1 MENNNLSKSN
11 TSIRKKDGCLFV
23 LSTTSENYPELR
35 DAILNKHKLKGTYLL
50 RKNEIDN
57 LTQYT
62 IDIINNNFK
71 EIINVC
77 QKEWDYIRDL
87 DEEQSTVNTCS
98 LCGRKIKK
106 NYIIKNKYTQKSIVI
121 GSSCVRDY
129 GLIFEKIK
137 DFEKKEDRLIKINYV
152 ESNISKFQKTI
163 RELEKQVNNPRIFL
177 NKELYEEYENL
188 KININKEYTTIL
200 NKPNKYKKDFNLD
213 ELKSIKLKA
222 VSLIAKIKKQLNY
235 CENTDLGINQNIA
248 LWINNNLSDE
258 KIINALRKNNK
269 VTINTAS
276 SIEEPCYLQKMIDK
290 IEPLLKDLNI
300 EIIKKS
306 DDNKKLYIKFK
317 IINRVVF
324 EVLTTNLIEIFK
336 NQIFKNEPLKCKDYN
351 ILEKSDVSNSSYLE
365 AISYLIPIY
374 EFNNDLKYICYF
386 IEFNILLFK
395 EKGYDKYYILNL
407 KNFINLNK
415 INILNYN
422 SISKD
427 CKIAL
432 ISEIKKLKSLTK
444 DETKENLLMAGL
456 DENTVNNAIQ

>member
-1 MENNNLSKSN
+1 M
-11 TSIRKKDGCLFV
+11 
-23 LSTTSENYPELR
+23 
-35 DAILNKHKLKGTYLL
+35 
-50 RKNEIDN
+50 
-57 LTQYT
+57 
-62 IDIINNNFK
+62 
-71 EIINVC
+71 
-77 QKEWDYIRDL
+77 
-87 DEEQSTVNTCS
+87 
-98 LCGRKIKK
+98 
-106 NYIIKNKYTQKSIVI
+106 
-121 GSSCVRDY
+121 
-129 GLIFEKIK
+129 
-137 DFEKKEDRLIKINYV
+137 
-152 ESNISKFQKTI
+152 
-163 RELEKQVNNPRIFL
+163 
-177 NKELYEEYENL
+177 

-336 NQIFKNEPLKCKDYN
+336 NQIFKNVK
-351 ILEKSDVSNSSYLE
+351 I
-365 AISYLIPIY
+365 II
-374 EFNNDLKYICYF
+374 F
-386 IEFNILLFK
+386 
-395 EKGYDKYYILNL
+395 L
-407 KNFINLNK
+407 KNQM
-415 INILNYN
+415 
-422 SISKD
+422 
-427 CKIAL
+427 
-432 ISEIKKLKSLTK
+432 SLTQ
-444 DETKENLLMAGL
+444 
-456 DENTVNNAIQ
+456 AI